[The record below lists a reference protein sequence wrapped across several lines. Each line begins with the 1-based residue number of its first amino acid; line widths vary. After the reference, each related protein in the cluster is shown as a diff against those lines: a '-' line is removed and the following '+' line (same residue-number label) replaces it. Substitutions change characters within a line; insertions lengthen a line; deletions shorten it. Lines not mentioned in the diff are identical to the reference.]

1 MRTLVRFHKLG
12 ITNDTERQR
21 RMDLATVLLL
31 TVRGIP
37 SIFYGDEQYLA
48 RYKDCEPRRPEFCQ
62 VDPEDVNGHDDP
74 YNRVGM
80 TEWSEE
86 TAAFKIIAIL
96 ANLRRQSPA
105 IAQGEYRTL
114 SADQDILVFERRH
127 RQEVV
132 IVVVN
137 RGDAKTIALETGPNV
152 APDQYSG
159 LLGAT
164 GEVNEGNWLTVA
176 PGGRAMLH
184 LGQLSAFVVR
194 SQPPHP

>member
-1 MRTLVRFHKLG
+1 
-12 ITNDTERQR
+12 
-21 RMDLATVLLL
+21 
-31 TVRGIP
+31 
-37 SIFYGDEQYLA
+37 
-48 RYKDCEPRRPEFCQ
+48 
-62 VDPEDVNGHDDP
+62 
-74 YNRVGM
+74 M

-86 TAAFKIIAIL
+86 TAALKIIAIL
-96 ANLRRQSPA
+96 ANLRRQSLA
-105 IAQGEYRTL
+105 IAQGECRTL
-114 SADQDILVFERRH
+114 YADQDILVFERRH

-132 IVVVN
+132 IMVVN
-137 RGDAKTIALETGPNV
+137 RGEAKTIALATGTNV
-152 APDQYSG
+152 APGQYSG